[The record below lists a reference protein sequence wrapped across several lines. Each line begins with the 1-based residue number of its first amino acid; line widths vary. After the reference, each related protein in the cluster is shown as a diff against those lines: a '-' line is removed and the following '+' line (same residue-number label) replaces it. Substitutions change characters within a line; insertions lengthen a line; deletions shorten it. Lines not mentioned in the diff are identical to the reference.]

1 MSTPTSTIDSFLLKG
16 TPGSGSTVTWS
27 ILCPIKEYPDL
38 GGSPE
43 AIDVTTLS
51 DHIHKTVPGI
61 QDIDALEFTANYD
74 PTDYE
79 AVNALSGT
87 ETQFAVAF
95 GKSENSYGGTGL
107 FQFKGDASAYV
118 TSGSVNDAREM
129 TITIN
134 LSSEIDFSTTAVT
147 VS

>member
-16 TPGSGSTVTWS
+16 TAGTGSTVTWS

-61 QDIDALEFTANYD
+61 QDVDALEFTANYD
-74 PTDYE
+74 PTDYST
-79 AVNALSGT
+79 VNALSGN
-87 ETQFAVAF
+87 ETNFAVVF
-95 GKSENSYGGTGL
+95 GKENNSYGANGV
-107 FQFKGDASAYV
+107 FKFKGDACAYV

-129 TITIN
+129 TIAIN
-134 LSSEIDFSTTAVT
+134 LSSEIDFSTTT
-147 VS
+147 ITIS